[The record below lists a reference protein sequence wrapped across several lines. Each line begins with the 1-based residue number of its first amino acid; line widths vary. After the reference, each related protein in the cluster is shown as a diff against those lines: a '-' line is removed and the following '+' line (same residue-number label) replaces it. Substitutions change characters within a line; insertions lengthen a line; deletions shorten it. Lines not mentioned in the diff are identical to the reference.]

1 MATTL
6 IAGAAINPLGHLGAI
21 VEGTGNIME
30 IMEAIGITMTT
41 RERNSVM
48 GETRAAKTTP
58 DNDVESVRV
67 TVTKTGTASGAWC
80 VVRITV
86 VLGDLDLTTL
96 MTAAGIPVMETIAAV
111 ARTMP
116 AKKAKE
122 TVIATLIV
130 KMI

>member
-1 MATTL
+1 M
-6 IAGAAINPLGHLGAI
+6 G
-21 VEGTGNIME
+21 IME
-30 IMEAIGITMTT
+30 VIGITMTKRERG
-41 RERNSVM
+41 RERNSVVM

-67 TVTKTGTASGAWC
+67 TVTKTGTASGALC
-80 VVRITV
+80 VVKITV

-96 MTAAGIPVMETIAAV
+96 MTAAGILVTEMIAAV

>member
-21 VEGTGNIME
+21 VEGTGNIMG